1 MKKPVDKSKENKTA
15 GVVKTSVKKKEN
27 TKVKS
32 MSVEPKKIV
41 VSSKVFEKVKRID
54 VVYERETIV
63 YEDDKLLSS
72 KKEEV
77 VESYKGDKLPE
88 QINQKNALIQKIE
101 QKISSS
107 QNKTSASKIID
118 IVLWTVVAAQ
128 VVGLLYILL
137 K

>member
-1 MKKPVDKSKENKTA
+1 MKKPVDKPKENSTA
-15 GVVKTSVKKKEN
+15 KNTKVNAKKKEN
-27 TKVKS
+27 EVKN

-63 YEDDKLLSS
+63 YENDKLLSS

-88 QINQKNALIQKIE
+88 PINQKSALIQKIE

-107 QNKTSASKIID
+107 QKKTNVSKIID
-118 IVLWTVVAAQ
+118 IVLLTVVAAQ